1 MHPSLLVHSQS
12 VIKICYLYKYLS
24 QNRIYSSHTSTLY
37 SIYPNRDIYRT
48 SSAQNNIWST
58 QLTMFTLFKAHIHT
72 TVIWKQCR
80 LAPPGGRNTYI
91 YISEYIFWRMFWVW
105 HFTTCVWSQ
114 GALKTY
120 FITFILWFQSILDIF
135 LWENQLETSLKY
147 VCDHSEECNTNSLV
161 LFLCFSILLVSNI

>member
-48 SSAQNNIWST
+48 SSAQNIIWST
-58 QLTMFTLFKAHIHT
+58 QLTMFTVFKAHIHT

-91 YISEYIFWRMFWVW
+91 YFWIYILKDVLGLTLYNLCVKSGSIKNLFYHIHSLISVNFRHISVRKSTWNVLEICLRSQWRM
-105 HFTTCVWSQ
+105 
-114 GALKTY
+114 
-120 FITFILWFQSILDIF
+120 
-135 LWENQLETSLKY
+135 
-147 VCDHSEECNTNSLV
+147 
-161 LFLCFSILLVSNI
+161 